1 MIDLKLNIPRS
12 FYEEEERC
20 GYVVKK
26 EMKEVWAVELD
37 LLAEFMRVCK
47 KNNLTFYADA
57 GTILGAVR
65 HKGMIPW
72 DDDIDV
78 MMSRENYDKLCKIAA
93 KEFNH
98 PYFFQTEETD
108 PGCRRGHAQLRNSLT
123 TGILTA
129 EKEYKFKFNQGIFID
144 IFPIEDLPDDL
155 NTRNTYLRK
164 LTRLRRM
171 EAWIF
176 YMTMG
181 YSDSQNLLKKPFKK
195 LVSLF
200 LKWSHTSY
208 ITPYNKY
215 MNVIKAHK
223 YANSKQVAKLFS
235 LPLKE
240 RRIWERK
247 YFDSVVYLPFEM
259 LEIPVP
265 SGYIDVLD
273 KFYGN
278 WREYKIGSSSHGGVF
293 FDVNK
298 PYTYYTE
305 S

>member
-1 MIDLKLNIPRS
+1 MVDLKLDIPQS

-78 MMSRENYDKLCKIAA
+78 IMTRKNYDKLCEIAS

-108 PGCRRGHAQLRNSLT
+108 PGCRRGHAQLRNSMT
-123 TGILTA
+123 TGILTS
-129 EKEYKFKFNQGIFID
+129 EKAHKYHFNQGIFID

-155 NTRNTYLRK
+155 TMRKNYLGNVEK
-164 LTRLRRM
+164 LRGRET
-171 EAWIF
+171 WIF
-176 YMTMG
+176 NMTLG
-181 YSDSQNLLKKPFKK
+181 FQDSPNLFKRPVKRFVSFFMEKLGVSYRPFYDRYTNLIKK
-195 LVSLF
+195 
-200 LKWSHTSY
+200 
-208 ITPYNKY
+208 NKY
-215 MNVIKAHK
+215 P
-223 YANSKQVAKLFS
+223 NSKQVAKLFN
-235 LPLKE
+235 LPLQK
-240 RRIWERK
+240 RRIWDR
-247 YFDSVVYLPFEM
+247 DDIVSAVYLPFEM

-265 SGYIDVLD
+265 NGYCNILD

-278 WREYKIGSSSHGGVF
+278 WREYKISSSSHGGVF